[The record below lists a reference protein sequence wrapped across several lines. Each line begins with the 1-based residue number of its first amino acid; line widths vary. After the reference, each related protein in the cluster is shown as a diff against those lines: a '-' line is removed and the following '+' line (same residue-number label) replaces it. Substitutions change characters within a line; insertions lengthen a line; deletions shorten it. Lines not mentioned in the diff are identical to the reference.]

1 MIVISYLKKHNIKPA
16 IDELTGTCIAKRR
29 QFKLNGSKYQPTGQ
43 NITT

>member
-16 IDELTGTCIAKRR
+16 IDKLTGTCIAKRR
-29 QFKLNGSKYQPTGQ
+29 QFKVNGSKYQPTGQ